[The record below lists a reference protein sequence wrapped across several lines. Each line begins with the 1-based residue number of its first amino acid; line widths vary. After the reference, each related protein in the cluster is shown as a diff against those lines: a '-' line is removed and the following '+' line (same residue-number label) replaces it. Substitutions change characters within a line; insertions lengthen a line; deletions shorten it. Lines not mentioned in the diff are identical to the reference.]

1 MPITLVEGETF
12 AEDLGIPALM
22 FAAATSAFV
31 LGAILAF
38 ISLPAAAAPKT
49 DVTSDKT
56 TVAIASTL
64 QKLYQTAYDEAYSRH
79 ALIQADG
86 TTFVSTGD
94 INAEW
99 LRDSSAVVKPYI
111 SLSLTDPEVGRTL
124 RGVIARQ
131 AKYILL
137 DPYANAFTLDYHV
150 AERKFE
156 MDSLLYPIWFSYL
169 YWKASGDRSIFTPEV
184 GRAFVRVMDVL
195 RDEQHHA
202 SRSHY
207 THPQLGTGGQG
218 SPVGYT
224 GLVWTAFRPSDDPAR
239 YQYNI
244 PDNMFA
250 VVVLRALNDMERSVY
265 HNDRVAQNAW
275 GLSVQIQTAIERY
288 AIVNLPPFGRIYAY
302 EIDGK
307 GHVNL
312 MDDANIPSLLSIP
325 YYGYVSPRDS
335 VYKAT
340 RAFALSARNPFFY
353 QGKYAVGIGSPH
365 TPRNYVW
372 PLSLVMQAL
381 TSTDQKEIDRV
392 LGYIAASDIG
402 DHRLHESFNADW
414 PEAYTRDDF
423 AWPNALFAE
432 LMLSHRGLIPT
443 FVESSRNQITK

>member
-1 MPITLVEGETF
+1 
-12 AEDLGIPALM
+12 M
-22 FAAATSAFV
+22 FAARTAALV

-49 DVTSDKT
+49 DAPTDKT

-79 ALIQADG
+79 ALIQNDG

-195 RDEQHHA
+195 RTEQHHA
-202 SRSHY
+202 GRSHY
-207 THPQLGTGGQG
+207 SHPQLGGGGQG

-275 GLSVQIQTAIERY
+275 GLSVQIQSAIERY

-340 RAFALSARNPFFY
+340 RAFALSPRNPFYY
-353 QGKYAVGIGSPH
+353 QGKYAAGIGSPH

-372 PLSLVMQAL
+372 PLSLVMEAL

-432 LMLSHRGLIPT
+432 LMLSHQGLIPT

>member
-1 MPITLVEGETF
+1 MVSVRIGAIGLATALLF
-12 AEDLGIPALM
+12 ASVPALASQKSDGPPQER
-22 FAAATSAFV
+22 AAA
-31 LGAILAF
+31 
-38 ISLPAAAAPKT
+38 
-49 DVTSDKT
+49 
-56 TVAIASTL
+56 VAVTL
-64 QKLYQTAYDEAYSRH
+64 QRLYQTAYDEAYSRH
-79 ALIQADG
+79 AIIQQDG

-94 INAEW
+94 IDAEW

-111 SLSLTDPEVGRTL
+111 GLALTDPEVGRTL
-124 RGVIARQ
+124 RGVIVRQ
-131 AKYILL
+131 ARYINQ

-184 GRAFVRVMDVL
+184 QRAFKRVMAVL
-195 RDEQHHA
+195 RVEQHHA

-207 THPQLGTGGQG
+207 RHPQLGNNGEG
-218 SPVGYT
+218 SPVGFT

-250 VVVLRALNDMERSVY
+250 VVVLRDLTVIERSVY
-265 HNDRVAQNAW
+265 HDDKFSDNTW
-275 GLSVQIQTAIERY
+275 GLGIEIQRAIEQY
-288 AIVNLPPFGRIYAY
+288 GQVNLPGFGRIYAY
-302 EIDGK
+302 EIDGR
-307 GHVNL
+307 GHSNL

-325 YYGYVSPRDS
+325 YYGYVGAHDA

-340 RAFALSARNPFFY
+340 RNFVLSDRNPFY
-353 QGKYAVGIGSPH
+353 YKGKYASGIGSPH
-365 TPRNYVW
+365 TPHGYVW

-381 TSTDQKEIDRV
+381 TSTDQTEIDQV
-392 LGYIAASDIG
+392 LNYIAASDVG
-402 DHRLHESFNADW
+402 DHRLHESFNANW

-432 LMLSHRGLIPT
+432 LMISHQGLIPA
-443 FVESSRNQITK
+443 FMQAARNQTTK